1 MDVRLEVINGE
12 LDVAIGSNGDL
23 LADDGLRTAV
33 ALSLLS
39 DRRARA
45 DDALPDGSTDR
56 RGWWADAL
64 ADRQGDQFGSR
75 LWLLSREKDLAE
87 VRRRAEGYARESLE
101 WLLDDR
107 VATDIEVEARTVGS
121 DRLLIDVAVI
131 RGDGTRLAEQFD
143 YVWR

>member
-1 MDVRLEVINGE
+1 MDVRLKGLNGE
-12 LDVAIGSNGDL
+12 LDVSLGTNGDL
-23 LADDGLRTAV
+23 LADDGMRTAV

-45 DDALPDGSTDR
+45 DDALPDGTTDR

-75 LWLLSREKDLAE
+75 LWLLSREKDLEE
-87 VRRRAEGYARESLE
+87 VRRRAEGYAREALQ

-107 VATDIEVEARTVGS
+107 VATDIEVEARTVGG

-131 RGDGTRLAEQFD
+131 RGDGTRLAQQFD

>member
-1 MDVRLEVINGE
+1 MDVRLKGLNGE
-12 LDVAIGSNGDL
+12 LDVALGANGDL

-45 DDALPDGSTDR
+45 DDTLPDGTTDR

-75 LWLLSREKDLAE
+75 LWLLSREKDLEE
-87 VRRRAEGYARESLE
+87 VRRRAEGYAREALQ

-107 VATDIEVEARTVGS
+107 VATDIEVEARTVGG

>member
-12 LDVAIGSNGDL
+12 LDVAVGTNGDL

-45 DDALPDGSTDR
+45 DDTLPDGTTDR

-75 LWLLSREKDLAE
+75 LWLLSREKDLEE
-87 VRRRAEGYARESLE
+87 VRRRAEGYARESLQ

-107 VATDIEVEARTVGS
+107 VAADIEVEARTVGS

>member
-12 LDVAIGSNGDL
+12 LDVAIGTNGDL

-45 DDALPDGSTDR
+45 DDTIPDGTTDQ

-75 LWLLSREKDLAE
+75 LWLLSREKDLEE